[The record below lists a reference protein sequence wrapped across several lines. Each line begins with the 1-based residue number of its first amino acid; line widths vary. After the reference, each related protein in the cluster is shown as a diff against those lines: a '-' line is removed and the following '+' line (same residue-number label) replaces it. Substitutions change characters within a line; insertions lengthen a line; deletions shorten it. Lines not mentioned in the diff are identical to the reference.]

1 MVADIEILR
10 KKLAEMDTYIDELQK
25 LQIYSLDELRGNLTN
40 LWSVAHGLQLV
51 IQIILDVGNHI
62 LADRGIK
69 ALDYTEVI
77 DLLGQEKVIP
87 REFAVK
93 VRGMA
98 GFRNILVHGYSSLDV
113 KKVYEILQKNLA
125 DFSQFALY
133 IWSFLDQEGKV

>member
-98 GFRNILVHGYSSLDV
+98 GFRNVLVHGYSSLDV

>member
-1 MVADIEILR
+1 MVADVEILR

-77 DLLGQEKVIP
+77 DLLGQEKVVP

-98 GFRNILVHGYSSLDV
+98 GFRDVLVHGYSSLDV

>member
-10 KKLAEMDTYIDELQK
+10 KKLAEMDTYVNELQK
-25 LQIYSLDELRGNLTN
+25 LQIYSLDELKGNLTN

-69 ALDYTEVI
+69 AFDYTEVI

-87 REFAVK
+87 REFAAK

-98 GFRNILVHGYSSLDV
+98 GFRNELVYGYSTLDV
-113 KKVYEILQKNLA
+113 KKVYEILQNNLG
-125 DFSQFALY
+125 DFRQFASY
-133 IWSFLDQEGKV
+133 IWSFLDQESKV